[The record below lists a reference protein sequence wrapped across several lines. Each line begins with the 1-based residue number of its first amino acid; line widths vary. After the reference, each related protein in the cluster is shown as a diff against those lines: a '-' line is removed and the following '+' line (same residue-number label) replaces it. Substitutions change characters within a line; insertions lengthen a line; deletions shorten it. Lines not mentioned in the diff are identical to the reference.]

1 MTVSPLNS
9 AVLRTSLPVL
19 FGYLPLGAAFGV
31 LFSDLG
37 YHWLYAA
44 AMGLFIYAGAGQFL
58 AVGLLANQAGLMEM
72 AVATLLLNSRHV
84 FYGLSLM
91 NRMQNRGW
99 RKWYQIFGLTDET
112 YSLITA
118 TPVPK
123 GINPGEFHFSITAI
137 NQFYWLVGCT
147 LGAWL
152 GSQLEFSTDG
162 IAFVLPALFMVLTIE
177 QYKHLQDIRPFLA
190 ALAIGLGTL
199 ALISREHMLLIAILL
214 SLSVLM
220 MQYAA
225 RRRSNVISSKAMS
238 AEAVSSNK
246 ESSEGMTS
254 EEDSK

>member
-1 MTVSPLNS
+1 MNISPLNA
-9 AVLRTSLPVL
+9 AVLRSSLPVL

-72 AVATLLLNSRHV
+72 AIATFLLNSRHI

-91 NRMQNRGW
+91 NRMHNRGW

-118 TPVPK
+118 TSIPK
-123 GINPGEFHFSITAI
+123 GIDPGQFHFRITLA
-137 NQFYWLVGCT
+137 NQIYWLLGCS
-147 LGAWL
+147 LGAWF

-177 QYKHLQDIRPFLA
+177 QYKHLRDARPFLV
-190 ALAIGLGTL
+190 ALVIGIGTL
-199 ALISREHMLLIAILL
+199 ALLSREHMLLIAILL

-220 MQYAA
+220 MQYASKN
-225 RRRSNVISSKAMS
+225 RSSLRPR
-238 AEAVSSNK
+238 K
-246 ESSEGMTS
+246 ENI
-254 EEDSK
+254 K

>member
-1 MTVSPLNS
+1 MTVSPLNA

-31 LFSDLG
+31 LFSELG

-72 AVATLLLNSRHV
+72 AIATLLINSRHV

-91 NRMQNRGW
+91 NRMHNRGW

-118 TPVPK
+118 TPIPK
-123 GINPGEFHFSITAI
+123 GIDPGQFHLRITAI
-137 NQFYWLVGCT
+137 NQFYWLIGCT

-152 GSQLEFSTDG
+152 GSQLEFSTEG

-177 QYKHLQDIRPFLA
+177 QYKHLRDFRPFLV
-190 ALAIGLGTL
+190 ALVIGIGTL

-214 SLSVLM
+214 SLSALM
-220 MQYAA
+220 MQYAS
-225 RRRSNVISSKAMS
+225 RNKMSRSSTLEKIK
-238 AEAVSSNK
+238 
-246 ESSEGMTS
+246 
-254 EEDSK
+254 

>member
-1 MTVSPLNS
+1 MPLSPLNS

-37 YHWLYAA
+37 YHWVYAA

-58 AVGLLANQAGLMEM
+58 AVGLLANQASLMEM
-72 AVATLLLNSRHV
+72 AIATFLLNSRHI

-91 NRMQNRGW
+91 NRMHNRGW

-118 TPVPK
+118 TPIPK
-123 GINPGEFHFSITAI
+123 GVDPGQFHFRITLV
-137 NQFYWLVGCT
+137 NQIYWLFGCS
-147 LGAWL
+147 LGAWF
-152 GSQLEFSTDG
+152 GSQLEFSNDG

-177 QYKHLQDIRPFLA
+177 QYKHLRDARPFLV
-190 ALAIGLGTL
+190 ALVIGIGTL
-199 ALISREHMLLIAILL
+199 VLLSREHMLLIAILL

-220 MQYAA
+220 MQYANKN
-225 RRRSNVISSKAMS
+225 RSSLRLRKENVK
-238 AEAVSSNK
+238 
-246 ESSEGMTS
+246 
-254 EEDSK
+254 

>member
-1 MTVSPLNS
+1 MTVSPLNA

-37 YHWLYAA
+37 YHWLYAV
-44 AMGLFIYAGAGQFL
+44 AMGVFIYAGAGQFL
-58 AVGLLANQAGLMEM
+58 AVGLLANQAGLIEM
-72 AVATLLLNSRHV
+72 AIATLLLNSRHV

-91 NRMQNRGW
+91 NRMHNRGW

-118 TPVPK
+118 TPVPTNM
-123 GINPGEFHFSITAI
+123 NPGEFHFRLTVM
-137 NQFYWLVGCT
+137 NQIYWLIGCAT
-147 LGAWL
+147 GAWL
-152 GSQLEFSTDG
+152 GSNLEFSTDG

-177 QYKHLQDIRPFLA
+177 QYKHLKDIRPFLT
-190 ALAIGLGTL
+190 ALVIGLGTI

-220 MQYAA
+220 MQYAS
-225 RRRSNVISSKAMS
+225 RNSLG
-238 AEAVSSNK
+238 NK
-246 ESSEGMTS
+246 TS
-254 EEDSK
+254 REKVK

>member
-1 MTVSPLNS
+1 MNLSPLNA
-9 AVLRTSLPVL
+9 AVLHSSLPVL

-31 LFSDLG
+31 LFSELG
-37 YHWLYAA
+37 YHWLYAT

-72 AVATLLLNSRHV
+72 AIATLLINSRHV

-91 NRMQNRGW
+91 SRMHNRGW

-118 TPVPK
+118 TPVPP
-123 GINPGEFHFSITAI
+123 GIDAGRFHLGITAI
-137 NQFYWLVGCT
+137 NQCYWLIGCSA
-147 LGAWL
+147 GAWL

-177 QYKHLQDIRPFLA
+177 QYKHLRDIRPFIA
-190 ALAIGLGTL
+190 ALVIGLGTL
-199 ALISREHMLLIAILL
+199 VLISREHMLLIAILL

-225 RRRSNVISSKAMS
+225 RRHSGIQHGGRH
-238 AEAVSSNK
+238 
-246 ESSEGMTS
+246 
-254 EEDSK
+254 D

>member
-1 MTVSPLNS
+1 MTVSPLNA

-37 YHWLYAA
+37 YHWLYAV
-44 AMGLFIYAGAGQFL
+44 AMGIFIYAGAGQFL
-58 AVGLLANQAGLMEM
+58 AVGLIANQAGLTEM
-72 AVATLLLNSRHV
+72 AIATLLLNSRHI

-91 NRMQNRGW
+91 NSMHNSGW

-112 YSLITA
+112 YSLITS

-123 GINPGEFHFSITAI
+123 GIDAGQFHFRITAI
-137 NQFYWLVGCT
+137 NQLYWVVGCA

-177 QYKHLQDIRPFLA
+177 QYKHLRDIRPFLA
-190 ALAIGLGTL
+190 ALFIGLGTI
-199 ALISREHMLLIAILL
+199 AFISREHMLLVAILL

-220 MQYAA
+220 MQYA
-225 RRRSNVISSKAMS
+225 SINKINKSKTI
-238 AEAVSSNK
+238 E
-246 ESSEGMTS
+246 ES
-254 EEDSK
+254 

>member
-1 MTVSPLNS
+1 MTVSPLNT

-72 AVATLLLNSRHV
+72 AVATLLINSRHV

-91 NRMQNRGW
+91 SRMHNRGW

-118 TPVPK
+118 SPIPK
-123 GINPGEFHFSITAI
+123 GIDAGQFHLRITAV
-137 NQFYWLVGCT
+137 NQVYWLIGCT

-152 GSQLEFSTDG
+152 GSLLEFSTDG

-177 QYKHLQDIRPFLA
+177 QYKHLQDFRPFLA
-190 ALAIGLGTL
+190 AFVIGIGTL

-214 SLSVLM
+214 SLSALM
-220 MQYAA
+220 MQYAS
-225 RRRSNVISSKAMS
+225 RNKVSNSSPAGDIK
-238 AEAVSSNK
+238 
-246 ESSEGMTS
+246 
-254 EEDSK
+254 

>member
-1 MTVSPLNS
+1 MNLSPLNA
-9 AVLRTSLPVL
+9 AVLRSSLPVL

-37 YHWLYAA
+37 YHWLYAT

-72 AVATLLLNSRHV
+72 AIATLLINSRHV

-91 NRMQNRGW
+91 SRMHNRGW

-112 YSLITA
+112 YSLITS
-118 TPVPK
+118 TPIPA
-123 GINPGEFHFSITAI
+123 GIDPGPFHLRITAI
-137 NQFYWLVGCT
+137 NQAYWLLGCT
-147 LGAWL
+147 SGAWL

-177 QYKHLQDIRPFLA
+177 QYKHLRDIRPFIA
-190 ALAIGLGTL
+190 ALVIGIGTL

-225 RRRSNVISSKAMS
+225 RHHSGIQAGG
-238 AEAVSSNK
+238 A
-246 ESSEGMTS
+246 GH
-254 EEDSK
+254 D

>member
-1 MTVSPLNS
+1 MTTSPLNA
-9 AVLRTSLPVL
+9 AVLRSSLPVL

-58 AVGLLANQAGLMEM
+58 AVGLLANHAGLMEM
-72 AVATLLLNSRHV
+72 AIATFLLNSRHI

-91 NRMQNRGW
+91 NRIHNRGW

-118 TPVPK
+118 TPIPK
-123 GINPGEFHFSITAI
+123 GIDPGQFHFRITLA
-137 NQFYWLVGCT
+137 NQIYWLLGCS
-147 LGAWL
+147 LGAWF

-177 QYKHLQDIRPFLA
+177 QYKHLRDARPFLV
-190 ALAIGLGTL
+190 ALVIGIGTL
-199 ALISREHMLLIAILL
+199 ALLSREHMLLIAILL

-220 MQYAA
+220 MQYASKN
-225 RRRSNVISSKAMS
+225 RSSLRPR
-238 AEAVSSNK
+238 K
-246 ESSEGMTS
+246 ENI
-254 EEDSK
+254 K